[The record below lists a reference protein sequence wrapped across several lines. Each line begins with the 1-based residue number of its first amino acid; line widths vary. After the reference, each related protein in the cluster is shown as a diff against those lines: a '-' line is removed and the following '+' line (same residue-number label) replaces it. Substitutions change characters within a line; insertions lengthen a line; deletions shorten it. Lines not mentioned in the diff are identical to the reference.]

1 MRIGGGAGSRRSIRV
16 PRKGVRPTKA
26 IVREA
31 IFNIIGDRIHKASAL
46 DIFAGSGALGME
58 AISRGAE
65 HCTFVEKKPQILR
78 RNITDLSLQTQ
89 VKVLAL
95 DFRRALRLLR
105 KQTFDLI
112 LADPPYDRKL
122 AQITTDLVSR
132 YALLSSDGLLIIEHS
147 PRENISTP
155 ETLTVFKQK
164 TYGDTI
170 ITLLEH
176 GICRKKHSQKAQK

>member
-31 IFNIIGDRIHKASAL
+31 IFNMIGDRIHKAKVL

-65 HCTFVEKKPQILR
+65 HCTFVEKDPQILR
-78 RNITDLSLQTQ
+78 CNITDLSLQEQ
-89 VKVLAL
+89 AKVLAL

-105 KQTFDLI
+105 KQAFDLI
-112 LADPPYDRKL
+112 FADPPYAKML
-122 AQITTDLVSR
+122 AQITADLVSR
-132 YALLSSDGLLIIEHS
+132 YTLLCSDGLLIIEHS

-155 ETLTVFKQK
+155 GTLAILKQK
-164 TYGDTI
+164 KYGDTRV
-170 ITLLEH
+170 TFLEH
-176 GICRKKHSQKAQK
+176 RRKDSQKTQK

>member
-1 MRIGGGAGSRRSIRV
+1 MRIGGGACSKRSIKV

-31 IFNIIGDRIHKASAL
+31 IFNIIGDRIHKAQVL

-65 HCTFVEKKPQILR
+65 YCTFIEKKPQTLR
-78 RNITDLSLQTQ
+78 SNIADLSLQKQ
-89 VKVLAL
+89 AKVLAL
-95 DFRRALRLLR
+95 DVRRALRLLR

-112 LADPPYDRKL
+112 FADPPYDKKL

-132 YALLSSDGLLIIEHS
+132 YALLCSDGLLVIEHS
-147 PRENISTP
+147 PREKLSAP
-155 ETLTVFKQK
+155 ETLSLFKQK
-164 TYGDTI
+164 KYGDTELSI
-170 ITLLEH
+170 LRH
-176 GICRKKHSQKAQK
+176 GEA